1 MSVAENQGE
10 ITGSKIITGGLVK
23 RIFLPIIVIWA
34 TLRGISAPE
43 EDFMKRLVEFPLE
56 DGSSI
61 LVEVE
66 ENEGQGLTKVSLKDG
81 IEKAQQ
87 TFEKSLDKV
96 RPAAQYIL
104 EKLRTLH
111 DSPDEIEVQFG
122 LKLNAGSGVIL
133 AAGVEANYTVKLKW
147 VKEKTPTKP
156 KKK

>member
-1 MSVAENQGE
+1 
-10 ITGSKIITGGLVK
+10 
-23 RIFLPIIVIWA
+23 
-34 TLRGISAPE
+34 
-43 EDFMKRLVEFPLE
+43 MKRLIEFPLE
-56 DGSSI
+56 DGTSM
-61 LVEVE
+61 LVEVDE
-66 ENEGQGLTKVSLKDG
+66 PEGTGLEKVSLKDG

-104 EKLRTLH
+104 EKLRSLH

-147 VKEKTPTKP
+147 VKEKAKDSP